1 MKDTNLSLV
10 FLLLQTEFQTTYSK
24 TAASVAHILP
34 TEKSLNQVF
43 QHGPPQHSF
52 FSSAST
58 KGTSTGLS
66 WEWAADD
73 GFKDL
78 TYG

>member
-43 QHGPPQHSF
+43 QHGPP
-52 FSSAST
+52 
-58 KGTSTGLS
+58 
-66 WEWAADD
+66 
-73 GFKDL
+73 
-78 TYG
+78 